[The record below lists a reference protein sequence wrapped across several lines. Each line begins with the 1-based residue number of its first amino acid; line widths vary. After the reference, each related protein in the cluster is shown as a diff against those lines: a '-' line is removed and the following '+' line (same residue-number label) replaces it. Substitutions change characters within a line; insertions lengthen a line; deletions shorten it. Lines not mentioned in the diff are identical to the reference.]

1 MTNNKIFVPKLN
13 FQILHQRLDSC
24 YAAFQS
30 STSGFARFND
40 ETQQGRNCPKLVTNS
55 QKRIFQFF
63 CAATLSC
70 QWLRR
75 DILSFTGAAS
85 SLSSTHWKFISR
97 NNMSLNCKIGIERVC
112 TVINR
117 LDSSNADVR
126 ASQRCVRKNKHGC
139 TWTCGCGSRAMPT
152 GKDHLPNPV
161 IESLT
166 LITGL

>member
-1 MTNNKIFVPKLN
+1 MTNNKIFLPKLN
-13 FQILHQRLDSC
+13 FQTLHQRLDSC

-70 QWLRR
+70 RWLLRR
-75 DILSFTGAAS
+75 CDIFSTGVE
-85 SLSSTHWKFISR
+85 STHWKFISR
-97 NNMSLNCKIGIERVC
+97 NNMSLNCKIGMERVC

-126 ASQRCVRKNKHGC
+126 ASRCVRKNKQGC
-139 TWTCGCGSRAMPT
+139 TGRVGGQLAKITCSGC
-152 GKDHLPNPV
+152 D
-161 IESLT
+161 
-166 LITGL
+166 